1 MNNRTLNCFI
11 DVLARHGLLVEH
23 NIKNTNIS
31 VDCLTFDNREVCGR
45 ALFVCKGV
53 HFKKEYLLSAIELG
67 AIAYVSEKDYGVECD
82 RIIVGDI
89 REAMAYL
96 GREFYGCECDLLNI
110 IGVTGTKGKSTTCY
124 YIKSILDTY
133 YGRES
138 GIFSTI
144 DNYDGVSKEESHLTT
159 QEAMVLQ
166 KRLHN
171 CVCSN
176 IRNVVIETSA
186 QALKYKRVLGI
197 HYRFGCFTNIGIDHI
212 SDVEHKD
219 FEDYFTS
226 KLMIFDNCSCAV
238 INSDMEHFDRVYD
251 YAKERKCKIITY
263 GTSDDDDICCV
274 SKRKAGDG
282 IKFEVRYD
290 GKYREYEIG
299 MSGMF
304 NVYNAM
310 CAIAVTLNM
319 GIDEHSI
326 AIGLK
331 NAYVSGR
338 MEVFKSDALRTVAIV
353 DYAHNKLSAEALYE
367 SVKIEYPNKKIITV
381 FGCPGTKAVMR
392 RKDLG
397 LTSGENSSLVIITE
411 EDEGEESLEKICG
424 EVAEYVEKTGCPYKI
439 ITDRGEAIKEAIF
452 DTETDKV
459 VLVIGKGRET
469 RQLRGLEYVETKSD
483 ADYVR
488 QYLTDYDTS
497 MIKQQ
502 LKNM

>member
-1 MNNRTLNCFI
+1 MKNKNLGYYI
-11 DVLARHGLLVEH
+11 DVLEQHGLLVEH
-23 NIKNTNIS
+23 NIKNKEKFI
-31 VDCLTFDNREVCGR
+31 DCLSFDNREVCGQS
-45 ALFVCKGV
+45 LFVCKGV
-53 HFKKEYLLSAIELG
+53 HFKKEYLLSAIENG
-67 AIAYVSEKDYGVECD
+67 AVAYVSEIDYDIDCD
-82 RIIVGDI
+82 RILVNDI
-89 REAMAYL
+89 RAAMAYL
-96 GREFYGCECDLLNI
+96 GREFYNCECDLLNV

-124 YIKSILDTY
+124 YIKSILDAY
-133 YGRES
+133 YGKEC

-159 QEAMVLQ
+159 QEAIVLQ
-166 KRLHN
+166 RRLHN
-171 CVCSN
+171 CVNSN

-197 HYRFGCFTNIGIDHI
+197 RFRFGCFTNIGIDHI

-226 KLMIFDNCSCAV
+226 KMMIFDNCACAV

-251 YAKERKCKIITY
+251 YAKKKKCKIITY
-263 GTSDDDDICCV
+263 GTNKDDDICCI
-274 SKRKAGDG
+274 SKHKVGDG

-290 GKYREYEIG
+290 NTIKEYEIS

-310 CAIAVTLNM
+310 CAIAVTRSM
-319 GIDEHSI
+319 GIDEESI
-326 AIGLK
+326 AKGLK

-338 MEVFKSDALRTVAIV
+338 MEVFKSKDRKTVAIV

-367 SVKIEYPNKKIITV
+367 SVKIEYPNKKVITV

-397 LTSGENSSLVIITE
+397 LVTGENSSLVIITE

-424 EVAEYVEKTGCPYKI
+424 EVAEYVEKTNCPYKI

-452 DTETDKV
+452 DIEEEKI

-469 RQLRGLEYVETKSD
+469 RQLRGLKYVETSSD
-483 ADYVR
+483 ADYVLK
-488 QYLTDYDTS
+488 YLSEYD
-497 MIKQQ
+497 KLA
-502 LKNM
+502 LK

>member
-1 MNNRTLNCFI
+1 MKIKDLGYYI
-11 DVLARHGLLVEH
+11 AVLEQHGLLVEH
-23 NIKNTNIS
+23 NIKDTEQLI
-31 VDCLTFDNREVCGR
+31 DCLSFDNREVSGQS
-45 ALFVCKGV
+45 LFVCKGV
-53 HFKKEYLLSAIELG
+53 HFRKEYLLSAIENG
-67 AIAYVSEKDYGVECD
+67 AVAYVSEINYDVDCGKILVS
-82 RIIVGDI
+82 DI
-89 REAMAYL
+89 RAAMAYL
-96 GREFYGCECDLLNI
+96 GREFYNRECDLLNV

-124 YIKSILDTY
+124 YIKSILDAY
-133 YGRES
+133 YGKEC

-144 DNYDGVSKEESHLTT
+144 DNYDGVSKEESRLTT
-159 QEAMVLQ
+159 QEAIVLQ

-171 CVCSN
+171 CVSSN

-197 HYRFGCFTNIGIDHI
+197 HFRFGCFTNIGIDHI

-226 KLMIFDNCSCAV
+226 KMMIFDNCACAV

-251 YAKERKCKIITY
+251 YAKEKKCKIITY
-263 GTSDDDDICCV
+263 GTNENDDICCV
-274 SKRKAGDG
+274 SKRKVGDG

-290 GKYREYEIG
+290 NTVKEYEIS

-310 CAIAVTLNM
+310 CAIAVAKNM
-319 GIDEHSI
+319 GIDEESI
-326 AIGLK
+326 TMGLK

-338 MEVFKSDALRTVAIV
+338 MEVFKSKDRKTVAIV

-397 LTSGENSSLVIITE
+397 LVTGENSSLVIITE

-452 DTETDKV
+452 DIEEEKV

-469 RQLRGLEYVETKSD
+469 RQLRGLKYVETSSD
-483 ADYVR
+483 ADYVL
-488 QYLTDYDTS
+488 QYLSEYD
-497 MIKQQ
+497 KFE
-502 LKNM
+502 LK